1 MLPLRFSRSREE
13 PRSAQ
18 RTEHDLVPG
27 QEYAVFG
34 LGFWEGRAWVEIESD
49 GGFLYSVPLSE
60 FEIVDATPS
69 SLWRIR
75 AQPDGAI
82 TLWPPEFYEPY
93 FHSDLAD
100 RKPEAVDAFK
110 SVRERL
116 NRK

>member
-1 MLPLRFSRSREE
+1 M
-13 PRSAQ
+13 
-18 RTEHDLVPG
+18 PG